1 MENNTTKCSSKE
13 HVEINAINFC
23 KECKLNMCNKCDNL
37 HSKLFQNH
45 HIFKLDNNNINE
57 IFTGFCKEKGHNDK
71 LEFFCKNHNELC
83 CASCICRFKYKGK
96 GQHKDCDVSIID
108 DIKEEKKNK
117 LNENIKLL
125 EELSKIFNN
134 SNNELIKV
142 IEKINENKE
151 NIKQNIQKIFTKLRN
166 EINQREDE
174 LLLEV
179 DKQFEKLYF
188 KEDLIKE
195 NEKLPDKIKTY
206 LEKGNIIEKQWNNE
220 NNLIPLIN
228 DCINIEKNI
237 NIIKEI
243 NESIKKCNNYNKL
256 DIKFNIDKDNDIDK
270 LIEKIKIFGNI
281 SKMEKNILLFND
293 SLIINNNQLYNNNL
307 IEWLKPKIVEKVNLL
322 YRKSRDGDS
331 FDIFHKLCDNQ
342 GENIIII
349 KCTEGFIFGGF
360 TSLSWDSHSTW
371 KQDNDTFL
379 FSLTNNQK
387 YKKITRNSINCS
399 RGLGPFYPYVGF
411 RIDNMSQGD
420 IQYTGINYFENYYDI
435 IPNEKKNR
443 KFDVEELEVFKISF
457 K

>member
-57 IFTGFCKEKGHNDK
+57 IFTGFCKEKDHNDE

-243 NESIKKCNNYNKL
+243 KESIKKCNNYNNL

-293 SLIINNNQLYNNNL
+293 SLIINNNQLYKYNL

-322 YRKSRDGDS
+322 YRKSRDGNS
-331 FDIFHKLCDNQ
+331 FDIILEEKNFERRSFYLRP
-342 GENIIII
+342 
-349 KCTEGFIFGGF
+349 
-360 TSLSWDSHSTW
+360 
-371 KQDNDTFL
+371 
-379 FSLTNNQK
+379 
-387 YKKITRNSINCS
+387 IT
-399 RGLGPFYPYVGF
+399 
-411 RIDNMSQGD
+411 
-420 IQYTGINYFENYYDI
+420 YTHILI
-435 IPNEKKNR
+435 
-443 KFDVEELEVFKISF
+443 L
-457 K
+457 